1 MHVYTY
7 RNLQNPEGTL
17 NPLELDFRAVV
28 SCLALVLGTKLRSF
42 EEQAASSR
50 NPDPSLQILDCLFSS
65 GPWQSV
71 SIVPATGETEAGDWL
86 EDRMSGTPRLLTTA
100 CFLSPAAESHAVK

>member
-42 EEQAASSR
+42 EEQQA
-50 NPDPSLQILDCLFSS
+50 
-65 GPWQSV
+65 
-71 SIVPATGETEAGDWL
+71 
-86 EDRMSGTPRLLTTA
+86 LLTLTH
-100 CFLSPAAESHAVK
+100 LSRS